1 MALEANERCIVG
13 KRRWWR
19 QMRGNDSVAVAGRQ
33 VTQCD
38 SRVALMA
45 AAEGMAAADKRG
57 AAMMDMT
64 DKR

>member
-1 MALEANERCIVG
+1 
-13 KRRWWR
+13 
-19 QMRGNDSVAVAGRQ
+19 MRGNDSVAVAGRQ